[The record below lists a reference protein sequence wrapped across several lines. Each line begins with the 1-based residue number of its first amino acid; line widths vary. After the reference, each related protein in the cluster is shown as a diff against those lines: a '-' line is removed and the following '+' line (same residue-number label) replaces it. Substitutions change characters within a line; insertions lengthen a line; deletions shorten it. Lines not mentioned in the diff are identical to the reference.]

1 MWNLEKWYSRN
12 KDRGIENKHMDT
24 MGEGRRW
31 EELGLTYI
39 HDYI

>member
-24 MGEGRRW
+24 RGKGGGGRNW
-31 EELGLTYI
+31 
-39 HDYI
+39 D